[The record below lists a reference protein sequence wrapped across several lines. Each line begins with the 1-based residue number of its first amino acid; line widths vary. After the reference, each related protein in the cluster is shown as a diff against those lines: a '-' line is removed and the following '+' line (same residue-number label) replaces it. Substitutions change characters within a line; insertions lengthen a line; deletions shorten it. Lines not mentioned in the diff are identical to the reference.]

1 MNWLDIVIV
10 CLAAIGIIKGLFDG
24 FIKQVIS
31 LIALLLGIFFCGMA
45 ATWLR
50 GHMISLGWFPE
61 ECVTIIS
68 YILGFLMIVGI
79 ITLAGEIVHKLVG
92 ATPLSII
99 NHAAGGV
106 FGIFVMLLFMSL
118 CFNLLELI
126 DTGSAFISIETKME
140 SRIYYPVKEIIPTIF
155 PRSLFSLEGI
165 SSL

>member
-45 ATWLR
+45 TNWLR
-50 GHMISLGWFPE
+50 GHIIALDFFPAE
-61 ECVTIIS
+61 SITIIS

-79 ITLAGEIVHKLVG
+79 IILAGEIVHRLIGV
-92 ATPLSII
+92 TPLSII
-99 NHAAGGV
+99 NHVAGGV

-126 DTGSAFISIETKME
+126 DTSSVLISMDAKVE
-140 SRIYYPVKEIIPTIF
+140 SRIYYPVKEILPTIF
-155 PRSLFSLEGI
+155 PRGLFGI
-165 SSL
+165 GG